1 MFLSMR
7 KVKISL
13 GLVKITLA
21 NTQSNVYTC
30 AGIVMTR
37 WCPFRLS
44 DYFVSRQ
51 LQPTTQATL
60 PQFFP
65 KHIRFLAKL
74 KIERHAFRIPVI
86 DYALSRKKRFKLSFP
101 DFILLFNF
109 I

>member
-1 MFLSMR
+1 MFLSMQ

-74 KIERHAFRIPVI
+74 KIERHTFRIPVI
-86 DYALSRKKRFKLSFP
+86 DYALIQKRFKLSFP

>member
-1 MFLSMR
+1 MFLYMR

-13 GLVKITLA
+13 KLVKITLA

-44 DYFVSRQ
+44 DFFVSRQ
-51 LQPTTQATL
+51 LKPTKQATL

-74 KIERHAFRIPVI
+74 KIERHTFRIPVI
-86 DYALSRKKRFKLSFP
+86 DYALIQKKIQAFLS
-101 DFILLFNF
+101 
-109 I
+109 

>member
-1 MFLSMR
+1 MFLSMQ

-21 NTQSNVYTC
+21 NTLSNVYTC

-86 DYALSRKKRFKLSFP
+86 DYALIQKKIQAFLSRLYSPF
-101 DFILLFNF
+101 
-109 I
+109 